1 MTELA
6 RRIARDAEELGVRKG
21 SVLLVHSS
29 LKSLGVPGISP
40 KDVLDGLLA
49 ALGDSGTLVLPA
61 LSYLHVGPA
70 RSMTFDVLHTPS
82 NVGAIPE
89 YFRTD
94 YSGVRRSL
102 CPTHSC
108 CAVGA
113 DRDAVVGGHH
123 LDNTPAGRNSPFHR
137 VMELDGSILFL
148 GCGTNC
154 NTSMHAV
161 EELSKPDYLFG
172 DCYTYTM
179 IREDGSRYEQ
189 DCYAHDFRGVYQ
201 AYTRLE
207 ALLNGQELRKGNI
220 LGASCDL
227 MRAVPMWEK
236 ADAAYRKDPH
246 AFVGYTDKNGG
257 H

>member
-1 MTELA
+1 MTDFGKQ
-6 RRIARDAEELGVRKG
+6 ISHDASELGVRKG

-29 LKSLGVPGISP
+29 LRSLGTPGVTP
-40 KDVLDGLLA
+40 EDVIEGLLD
-49 ALGDSGTLVLPA
+49 ALGDSGTLIFPA

-70 RSMTFDVLHTPS
+70 HSMTFDVRNTPS

-89 YFRTD
+89 YFRT
-94 YSGVRRSL
+94 SFPGVRRSM

-123 LDNTPAGRNSPFHR
+123 LDNTPAGPNSPFHR

-161 EELSKPDYLFG
+161 EELSRPDYLFEN
-172 DCYTYTM
+172 CYTYKM
-179 IREDGSRYEQ
+179 IREDGSDYLQ

-201 AYTRLE
+201 AYSRLE
-207 ALLNGQELRKGNI
+207 GLLSGDELRKGSI
-220 LGASCDL
+220 LNAKCDL
-227 MRAVPMWEK
+227 MRAAPMWEK
-236 ADAAYRKDPH
+236 ADAAYREDPH
-246 AFVGYTDKNGG
+246 AFVGFTDSGN

>member
-1 MTELA
+1 MTEFA
-6 RRIARDAEELGVRKG
+6 KQISRDATALGVRKG

-29 LKSLGVPGISP
+29 LSALR
-40 KDVLDGLLA
+40 KDGDVTPDDVIAGLLD

-70 RSMTFDVLHTPS
+70 HSMTFDVLHTPS

-89 YFRTD
+89 WFRTHAP
-94 YSGVRRSL
+94 GVRRSM

-113 DRDAVVGGHH
+113 DRDAVTGGHQ
-123 LDNTPAGRNSPFHR
+123 LDDTPAGPNSPFHR

-161 EELSKPDYLFG
+161 EELSRPDYLFE
-172 DCYTYTM
+172 DKYTYTM
-179 IREDGSRYEQ
+179 IREDGSSYSQ

-201 AYTRLE
+201 AYSRIENILT
-207 ALLNGQELRKGNI
+207 GDELRRGN
-220 LGASCDL
+220 LLHAECHL

-246 AFVGYTDKNGG
+246 AFVGCSGD
-257 H
+257 